1 MINNNAI
8 YQKFSGRLFVF
19 KINLLAK
26 DEIKHYPIIRN
37 KKIGGNSGEAE

>member
-1 MINNNAI
+1 
-8 YQKFSGRLFVF
+8 LFVF